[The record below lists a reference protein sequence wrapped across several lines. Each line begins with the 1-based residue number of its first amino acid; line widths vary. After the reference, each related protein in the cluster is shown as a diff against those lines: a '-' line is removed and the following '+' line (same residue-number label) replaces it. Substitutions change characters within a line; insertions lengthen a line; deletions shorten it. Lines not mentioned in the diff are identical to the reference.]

1 MKPADSHE
9 ARGCLSP
16 PSRAPQATLASP
28 ARESGKDLVLD
39 PTAGDVSL
47 ADWSV
52 LLDAVKQRLR
62 ASVNAS
68 HDDGSGMRD
77 SGSARRDSG
86 SARRQGPPGPS
97 PRQLAEPQALRRTVL
112 ECVQALDQLHST
124 LLHELA
130 RRLQLEL
137 QVFDGQVALAQAQ
150 AELGG
155 RTSLGAKV
163 REPEPAPGRAPPG
176 PDAFSRSRHLALHDA
191 LTDLPNRRFFLER
204 LAHGLVHRRSE
215 QPCIAV
221 FSFCVEGF
229 AAIEAEHGP
238 EFGQALLKVV
248 AARWSRVLRPEDM
261 LARLDGAHFACLR
274 LNQGGDA
281 QALSLASSKLLLA
294 LAGPVRLA
302 PLTVPLRLSLGM
314 AQSLAGADEA
324 LALLDR
330 AEAARLAARAA
341 HDEAAAS

>member
-1 MKPADSHE
+1 MKPADSQEGQSWLNPPPRALH
-9 ARGCLSP
+9 AHPNSP
-16 PSRAPQATLASP
+16 TQGSSH
-28 ARESGKDLVLD
+28 GLVLD
-39 PTAGDVSL
+39 PSAGDVSL

-62 ASVNAS
+62 ASVSTAHDGDGCAS
-68 HDDGSGMRD
+68 THQAD
-77 SGSARRDSG
+77 
-86 SARRQGPPGPS
+86 PPA
-97 PRQLAEPQALRRTVL
+97 RQLAEPQALRRTVL

-155 RTSLGAKV
+155 RASLGASAT
-163 REPEPAPGRAPPG
+163 PADPAAPAAQRTPAG
-176 PDAFSRSRHLALHDA
+176 PDAFSRSRHLALHDP

-324 LALLDR
+324 LALLER
-330 AEAARLAARAA
+330 AEAARLAARAGR
-341 HDEAAAS
+341 DEAAPS

>member
-1 MKPADSHE
+1 MKPADSQE
-9 ARGCLSP
+9 GQSWLNP
-16 PSRAPQATLASP
+16 PPRALHAHPDRPTQDSSQGLA
-28 ARESGKDLVLD
+28 LD
-39 PTAGDVSL
+39 PSAGDVSL

-62 ASVNAS
+62 ASVGTAPVG
-68 HDDGSGMRD
+68 GSSPSEGQ
-77 SGSARRDSG
+77 AE
-86 SARRQGPPGPS
+86 GPPT
-97 PRQLAEPQALRRTVL
+97 QLAEPHALRRTVL

-150 AELGG
+150 AELRGHA
-155 RTSLGAKV
+155 SLGASV
-163 REPEPAPGRAPPG
+163 TPADAVAARVSAG
-176 PDAFSRSRHLALHDA
+176 PDAFSRSRHLALHDP

-238 EFGQALLKVV
+238 EFAQALLKVV

-294 LAGPVRLA
+294 LVGPVRLA

-324 LALLDR
+324 LALLER

-341 HDEAAAS
+341 HEEAPRS